1 MEFLIPIMI
10 ASVSASVLLFGFL
23 GSWIAGQKG
32 RDPAEGFCLGAFFGP
47 LGCLIEALM
56 PAIEAPPARPP
67 TEKERADAAAY
78 HALVVA
84 DRKRQQADLEAEV
97 RAARKFAE
105 ARAERRRLWW
115 AERDKAYRAKGVKPG
130 PWAWFQVLP
139 EWVQAVALGLAA
151 PAPIIVAIVIWQT
164 L

>member
-1 MEFLIPIMI
+1 MEFLIPIVI
-10 ASVSASVLLFGFL
+10 ASALVFGFL
-23 GSWIAGQKG
+23 GLWISVQKG
-32 RDPAEGFCLGAFFGP
+32 REPTEGFCLGAFFGP

-56 PAIEAPPARPP
+56 PAIEAPPARPA
-67 TEKERADAAAY
+67 TEKQRAAAAAY
-78 HALVVA
+78 QAELIA
-84 DRKRQQADLEAEV
+84 DRKRQQAELEAEV

-105 ARAERRRLWW
+105 ARAERSRLWW

-130 PWAWFQVLP
+130 PWAWFRVLP

-151 PAPIIVAIVIWQT
+151 PAPIIVGIVVWQT